1 MSTSNED
8 KWDKILVGSHSYNI
22 YNKFDK
28 KVEGDKYNNS
38 CSVFKNEGD
47 AGTNEGFE
55 LCKKIA
61 RNSDDLLEHSN
72 KDESTIYCSHY
83 KYWAYKNIKKFLE
96 NNSENFNGN
105 SYITKFLS
113 ARDSIKHDYNSYFC
127 QYEFKNNNALSV
139 LSDKLEEK
147 YLYDYFHN
155 YDSIKTDDTCK
166 LLSLSEYEK
175 YLNDIIKIYNNHKL
189 QKECCNGLFLE
200 DCFDYFNCADEFDP
214 KQLLS
219 SLKKGGNNS
228 CSNLEKEEKHANS
241 DSSPNFYSSS
251 SHIFSSF
258 YYFTCRSKEEGTDI
272 CRMSTT
278 YVEPAKTFDSNTDS
292 VLQHKPIS
300 LTSQGQEAPA
310 SQSRQVEQKNRIS
323 RVSSFSANPNPND
336 TLQEA
341 SKALSTSENEKSKV
355 QKSCPGYQSIEGASR
370 LCDEPNVREKGT
382 LGGRWEEYSP
392 HKKVRFTR
400 SINGFYY
407 HTLGNNIDIINH
419 FFRVGI
425 AFTLAIGII
434 FTIFLYYKFTP
445 FGRRLRKKPSRYKR
459 IDEDVDISYLRQFKI
474 RSPKKVNRN
483 RGSTRLQFAYY
494 SR

>member
-1 MSTSNED
+1 MDE
-8 KWDKILVGSHSYNI
+8 ILVGSPSYNI

-28 KVEGDKYNNS
+28 KVEGEKYNNS

-96 NNSENFNGN
+96 DNSKNDSKN
-105 SYITKFLS
+105 SYISKFIK
-113 ARDSIKHDYNSYFC
+113 ARDSINEAYYTYFC
-127 QYEFKNNNALSV
+127 QYDFKNDNATDV
-139 LSDKLEEK
+139 LKDKLEEK
-147 YLYDYFHN
+147 YLYDYFRN
-155 YDSIKTDDTCK
+155 YDSIKTYYTCE
-166 LLSLSEYEK
+166 LVSLSEYEN
-175 YLNDIIKIYNNHKL
+175 YLNNIIKIYNKHKL
-189 QKECCNGLFLE
+189 QKKCCNGLFLE

-228 CSNLEKEEKHANS
+228 CSNLEKAEKPENS
-241 DSSPNFYSSS
+241 ESSPNFYSSS

-258 YYFTCRSKEEGTDI
+258 YYFTCRSKEQGRDI

-278 YVEPAKTFDSNTDS
+278 YVEPAKMFNSNTGS
-292 VLQHKPIS
+292 VLQFNPIS

-310 SQSRQVEQKNRIS
+310 SQSRQVDQKNRIS
-323 RVSSFSANPNPND
+323 RVSSLSANLNPNG

-341 SKALSTSENEKSKV
+341 SESLSASENEKSKV

-392 HKKVRFTR
+392 HKK
-400 SINGFYY
+400 
-407 HTLGNNIDIINH
+407 
-419 FFRVGI
+419 
-425 AFTLAIGII
+425 
-434 FTIFLYYKFTP
+434 FTP

-459 IDEDVDISYLRQFKI
+459 IDDDVDISYLRQFKI

-483 RGSTRLQFAYY
+483 KGSTRLQFAYY